1 MPYTIPTAA
10 YLKTNFPEFAAVADA
25 VVNEA
30 LAEAVRM
37 VDTSWT
43 EGDYTTAICLYA
55 CHVMAL
61 QGYGTGPDSL
71 ANSGQLANFTQI
83 RSGQLSLTRK
93 TGASGWGWDA
103 DWYNST
109 RYGSRFWRLLRLNK
123 GGVRVVVPQGAG
135 LPSGYAK
142 DSPFWGGWPNG

>member
-10 YLKTNFPEFAAVADA
+10 DLKTAFPEFAAVSDA

-30 LAEAVRM
+30 LGEAERM

-43 EGDYTTAICLYA
+43 EGDYTTAIMLYA

-61 QGYGTGPDSL
+61 NGYGTGPDGL
-71 ANSGQLANFTQI
+71 ANSGQLAAFQTI
-83 RSGQLSLTRK
+83 RSGQLTLTRK
-93 TGASGWGWDA
+93 ASASGGEA
-103 DWYNST
+103 SWYSMT
-109 RYGSRFWRLLRLNK
+109 RYGQRFWRLLRLNK
-123 GGVRVVVPQGAG
+123 GGVRVAVPTGEG

-142 DSPFWGGWPNG
+142 DWPYAWPFLGYPN